1 MKKVLRVIAIIFMAV
16 IILASIGIGF
26 LIKDLEAVKSNQIEG
41 VSLSKLS
48 DGEYIGSYSLGRFSN
63 TVKVVITNHRIV
75 SIEVLKPV
83 TLEREEVTEALFQS
97 VIGSQSLDVDTI
109 SQATATSLAYL
120 KSIEGALK
128 P

>member
-1 MKKVLRVIAIIFMAV
+1 MKKVLRIIAIIFVAIV
-16 IILASIGIGF
+16 VLVSVGIGF
-26 LIKDLEAVKSNQIEG
+26 LIKDLSAVKSNQIED
-41 VSLSKLS
+41 VSISQLS

-75 SIEVLKPV
+75 SIEVLKTV

-109 SQATATSLAYL
+109 LEATATSLAYL